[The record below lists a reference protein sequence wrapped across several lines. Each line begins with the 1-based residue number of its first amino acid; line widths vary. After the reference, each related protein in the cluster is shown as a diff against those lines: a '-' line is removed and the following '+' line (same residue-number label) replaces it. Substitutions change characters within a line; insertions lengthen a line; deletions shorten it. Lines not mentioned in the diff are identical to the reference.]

1 MQIVIV
7 AVIAW
12 LVGVVTYFAALLF
25 VFGERPAW
33 SGDTKAVLFWSVLT
47 FSVLFFVLYIPV
59 LHGIKR
65 MLRGVRPLWPF
76 PLAAGG
82 LAVVPIALIA
92 FLNGGDAR
100 SMLSPEAVLFYI
112 MFAAAGLVVGVG
124 FVVVNRNA
132 AAA

>member
-7 AVIAW
+7 AIMAW
-12 LVGVVTYFAALLF
+12 LVGVITYFASLFF
-25 VFGERPAW
+25 VFGERPVW

-47 FSVLFFVLYIPV
+47 FGVLFFALYIPV
-59 LHGIKR
+59 LRGIKR

-82 LAVVPIALIA
+82 LGVVPTALIA

-100 SMLSPEAVLFYI
+100 SMLGAEALLFYM
-112 MFAAAGLVVGVG
+112 MFAAAGLVAGVG
-124 FVVVNRNA
+124 FAVVNRDTA
-132 AAA
+132 TG

>member
-33 SGDTKAVLFWSVLT
+33 SGDTRAVLFWSVLM
-47 FSVLFFVLYIPV
+47 FSVLFFVLYMPV
-59 LHGIKR
+59 LRGIKR

-82 LAVVPIALIA
+82 LGVVPIALIA

-100 SMLSPEAVLFYI
+100 SIISPEAVLFYV
-112 MFAAAGLVVGVG
+112 MFAAAGLVAGVG